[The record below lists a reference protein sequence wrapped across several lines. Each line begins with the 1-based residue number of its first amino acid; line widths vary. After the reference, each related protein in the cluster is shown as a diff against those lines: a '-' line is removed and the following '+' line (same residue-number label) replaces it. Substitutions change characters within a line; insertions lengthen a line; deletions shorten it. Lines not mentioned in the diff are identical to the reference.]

1 MGLKIQPTR
10 RIGSKITTLIAVF
23 ALVMQ
28 PMYGLVASQVANAVS
43 GTDVELQ
50 KAVDSAAPGSTVTL
64 TGNVV
69 LAKQLSINKTITID
83 GAGSYSIT
91 ANFTRTG
98 NDNDSVIGV
107 YGVANT
113 ATLNNL
119 VIDAGGS
126 SRDLHGI
133 DPYVS
138 NVIVNDSTIRN
149 ARRAAI
155 NANGSE
161 VTINNLITS
170 GNRAST
176 WSYGT
181 IDLAKGDGVTREPKL
196 TINGQ
201 SIHNDNGTTHIR
213 RLAGTVVDNNEQYSN
228 AFNIWYTLKSAPTAP
243 SFISP
248 TPAQNSTITNNRNV
262 TISWNNISAANS
274 YEYRID
280 GGAEVATTTRNFTQ
294 DFANGTHTVQVRSVA
309 ASGLKGNWNTA
320 RTFTVNVNNP
330 AEATITTPATNGIV
344 GTQANGNKLNVK
356 GTFTDDKAVNYL
368 QLELVKDGNLV
379 TSYTMHYNDSGLQ
392 PDGNFNINMPVS
404 ADLADGQY
412 DLIYT
417 ATDFEDGIGPRTNH
431 LFYIDNSAPEVKIA
445 HSTGIT
451 HEGTLFNPG
460 VFTISATDQGNPPSG
475 LEVISYSVWKYDPS
489 KGTGPYGNGYHQ
501 VASNSNKSDS
511 TVAYDTKDLTD
522 GKYFIGYNAGDKVG
536 NSAGGRVD
544 FTIKSPPAAPDK
556 LSFKMSNGGVR
567 SSGGWANLPKGDVTW
582 NHSNQNDVKS
592 YVYYS
597 WTDIANSKW
606 HEGNKWRTPNITSKN
621 LDGVVFNQGEGKYFF
636 CVAAV
641 DAIGNESKCS
651 DTFEI
656 GYDKT
661 DPMVTIAKPTGPI
674 DTNKEFTI
682 EGTYKDNLSGVGRLH
697 LYASANDKEVVFYVS
712 ALNSAPND
720 EHDYSYKLTPDDL
733 AKLKNDLN
741 LQDGQTLTIK
751 AWAYDKANNSSNTT
765 STITSDTTAPTAKIE
780 SPATATGT
788 FVKTANEME
797 IKLHATD
804 TVGMRWYDV
813 TVWKKD
819 DPRVQGSSPLASWS
833 HEVPASDS
841 KNWTTSFKLAN
852 NLNLPDGEYTIYFT
866 ATDLLGR
873 YGNAESVNFTVDSIP
888 PKIEIISATPTLIQ
902 GTVGSDATKVLVKI
916 GSNEEKEATIYNGGT
931 WSLVVNPALAVG
943 THTITARAVD
953 EAGNTNTA
961 DTDPIWATSS
971 VEVDTPIT
979 ETPVINSP
987 QTTTPVTPAAILANL
1002 TPTPFIPADNTD
1014 ATDTDDNGAVAGART
1029 NNNGK
1034 DSEKGQVLAAE
1045 DAKDSWSL
1053 INLLLTIGIG
1063 AASIISLLGLLGSS
1077 RKDRKLASRL
1087 LTIVPAAG
1095 AVVALL
1101 LIEDFSGSMIWV
1113 NIWSLLI
1120 GALAVIQ
1127 MIILGM
1133 SKPTTNE

>member
-1 MGLKIQPTR
+1 
-10 RIGSKITTLIAVF
+10 
-23 ALVMQ
+23 
-28 PMYGLVASQVANAVS
+28 MYGLVASQVANAVS

-228 AFNIWYTLKSAPTAP
+228 AFNIRYTLKSAPTAP

-248 TPAQNSTITNNRNV
+248 TPAQNSTITNSRNV
-262 TISWNNISAANS
+262 TISWNKPTYATTF
-274 YEYRID
+274 EYTLD
-280 GGAEVATTTRNFTQ
+280 GGATVKSTNSVQSFTQ
-294 DFANGTHTVQVRSVA
+294 VFANGEHTVQVRSVA

-356 GTFTDDKAVNYL
+356 GTFKDDKAVNYL
-368 QLELVKDGNLV
+368 QLELVKDGNPV
-379 TSYTMHYNDSGLQ
+379 TSYTMHHNDSGLQ

-417 ATDFEDGIGPRTNH
+417 ANDFEDGIGPRTNH

-511 TVAYDTKDLTD
+511 TVAYGTKDLTD

-544 FTIKSPPAAPDK
+544 FTIKSPPVAPYD
-556 LSFKMSNGGVR
+556 LLFKMSNGGVR

-582 NHSNQNDVKS
+582 NHSNPSDVKS

-597 WTDIANSKW
+597 WTSITDSDW
-606 HEGNKWRTPNITSKN
+606 HEGNKWRTPNITSNN
-621 LDGVVFNQGEGKYFF
+621 LNGVEFNQGEGKYFF

-641 DAIGNESKCS
+641 DALGNESACS
-651 DTFEI
+651 ETFEI

-661 DPMVTIAKPTGPI
+661 APVVTITKPTGPI

-682 EGTYKDNLSGVGRLH
+682 EGTYKDNLSGVGGLH
-697 LYASANDKEVVFYVS
+697 LYASANGKEVVFYVS
-712 ALNSAPND
+712 ALNSTPDD
-720 EHDYSYKLTPDDL
+720 EHNYSYNLTSADL
-733 AKLKNDLN
+733 AKLKNDLS

-751 AWAYDKANNSSNTT
+751 AWAYDKANNWSNTT

-780 SPATATGT
+780 SPATGT

-841 KNWTTSFKLAN
+841 KNWPTSFKLAN

-902 GTVGSDATKVLVKI
+902 GTVGSDATKVWVKI
-916 GSNEEKEATIYNGGT
+916 GNTEVPASYTPGSTT
-931 WSLVVNPALAVG
+931 WSLAVSPALAVG
-943 THTITARAVD
+943 THNITARAVD
-953 EAGNTNTA
+953 AVGNTNTA

-1063 AASIISLLGLLGSS
+1063 AASIITLLGLLGSS